1 MLKIESKN
9 NLQPKQYLSNK
20 FRDITLNR
28 NPKIYRPSSEPF
40 ISGDTLRKKSTHIFD
55 ETKTLNP
62 RKVNKNDIVFIKTE
76 LKDIYFKNYHSKIEA
91 PYILICHNSDDNF
104 DEESKLNLD
113 EKIIHCFAQNLNI
126 DSSKQ
131 ISPLPIGFEN
141 RRYRSNGKVSNL
153 QNALQLNYKK
163 KDKIFCSFNKNT
175 NYQKRNEILN
185 QIKSKENFVFKTFDN
200 NFEYLKELS
209 KYKFSLCPP
218 GNGLDTHRV
227 WESLLVGTIPIVEDN
242 VLNNNFIKMGVPL
255 LLFRTIDEIEQNI
268 SNSTHIDTNNSIKF
282 SQIEYW
288 WNIIQGKKII

>member
-1 MLKIESKN
+1 LKIESKN

-40 ISGDTLRKKSTHIFD
+40 ISGDTLRKKSRHHFD

-62 RKVNKNDIVFIKTE
+62 RKVNKNDIVFVKTE
-76 LKDIYFKNYHSKIEA
+76 LKEIYFKNYHSKIEA
-91 PYILICHNSDDNF
+91 PYILIFHNSDDSF
-104 DEESKLNLD
+104 DEESKQYLD
-113 EKIIHCFAQNLNI
+113 EKITHCFAQNLNI
-126 DSSKQ
+126 DSNKQ

-141 RRYRSNGKVSNL
+141 KRYRVNGKVSNL
-153 QNALQLNYKK
+153 QNALRLNYKK
-163 KDKIFCSFNKNT
+163 EDKIFCSFNKNT
-175 NYQKRNEILN
+175 NYQKRNVILN

-227 WESLLVGTIPIVEDN
+227 WESLLVGTIPIVEDIA
-242 VLNNNFIKMGVPL
+242 LNNNFIKMGIPL
-255 LLFRTIDEIEQNI
+255 VLYRTIDEIEQNI
-268 SNSTHIDTNNSIKF
+268 SKKTYIDTNNFLKF
-282 SQIEYW
+282 TQIDYW